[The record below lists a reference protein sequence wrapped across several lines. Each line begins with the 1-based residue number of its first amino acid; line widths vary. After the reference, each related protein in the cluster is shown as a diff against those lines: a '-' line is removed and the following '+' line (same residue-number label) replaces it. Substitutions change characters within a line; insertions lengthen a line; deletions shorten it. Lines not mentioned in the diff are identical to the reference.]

1 MILNKKNVVITGAA
15 SGIGL
20 GLAKRFAKESPNSL
34 HLFDISPSIFSIAA
48 QCNAKGY
55 MVDVTNEE
63 QVSVAIKKI
72 VEENGSI
79 DIYCSNAGYQKLG
92 TLDIPNDQW
101 EKMWQVNV
109 MSHVYAA
116 RNLFDDM
123 VKNKCGYFL
132 ITVSAAGLL
141 NMNGSLG
148 YATTKHA
155 AVGLAENF
163 SIMYDSKG
171 IKISILCPQL
181 VDTEMLRLAH
191 NISKHHPLFKD
202 GILTAE
208 EVAECALKGIEDESF
223 LILPH
228 QQVKKYIQFKSAD
241 YEKWLK
247 SFRQL
252 VENEK

>member
-1 MILNKKNVVITGAA
+1 MILKNKNVVITGAA

-20 GLAKRFAKESPNSL
+20 GLVKRFAKEDLNSL
-34 HLFDISPSIFSIAA
+34 HLLDISPNIFSIAT
-48 QCNAKGY
+48 QYNANGY

-63 QVSVAIKKI
+63 QVAIVIKKI
-72 VEENGSI
+72 IENDGSI

-92 TLDIPNDQW
+92 TLDISNDEW
-101 EKMWQVNV
+101 DKMWQINV

-116 RNLFDDM
+116 RNLFNEM
-123 VKNKCGYFL
+123 IKNKGGYFL

-181 VDTEMLRLAH
+181 VDTDMLRLAD
-191 NISKHHPLFKD
+191 NISRDHPLFID
-202 GILTAE
+202 GILSPE

-247 SFRQL
+247 SFSQL